1 MREPPIGSEMGNGG
15 DQDGCIP
22 RVTLIDLVRYRVNN
36 PKQNRGRH
44 RNNARR
50 SNPSRQNFDSNG
62 PGVRVRGN
70 ATQIYEKYIQLARD
84 AQSAGDR
91 VMAENMLQHAEHYFR
106 VLNENNPDRGREQ
119 SRQQDQASD
128 QQPDMSSDDE
138 RDQIAQSGEA
148 DEGADR
154 DNGRAR
160 RPRNGGGRGG
170 PRRRNGRG
178 GDESADDSEAGG
190 AEASV
195 ESSAQSELPISA
207 D

>member
-1 MREPPIGSEMGNGG
+1 M
-15 DQDGCIP
+15 
-22 RVTLIDLVRYRVNN
+22 NN

-91 VMAENMLQHAEHYFR
+91 VTAENMLQHAEHYYR
-106 VLNENNPDRGREQ
+106 VLNENNPDRGR
-119 SRQQDQASD
+119 D
-128 QQPDMSSDDE
+128 QQRQNDGAGDQRGEASVEDDNAQAARGNEADQDGDGTRDADQGDDRGGDRDE
-138 RDQIAQSGEA
+138 RSG
-148 DEGADR
+148 DDR
-154 DNGRAR
+154 GGERGNGRGR
-160 RPRNGGGRGG
+160 RPRNAGGRA

-178 GDESADDSEAGG
+178 EGDGGSESGEAGG
-190 AEASV
+190 AEVQVDSA
-195 ESSAQSELPISA
+195 AQSELPINA

>member
-1 MREPPIGSEMGNGG
+1 M
-15 DQDGCIP
+15 
-22 RVTLIDLVRYRVNN
+22 NN

-91 VMAENMLQHAEHYFR
+91 ITAENMLQHAEHYYR
-106 VLNENNPDRGREQ
+106 VLNENNPDRGRDQ
-119 SRQQDQASD
+119 QRQNENSSD
-128 QQPDMSSDDE
+128 QRDEASVEDRNAPAARGNEGDQDGDDRGESRNDTRNETRDDDQGGE
-138 RDQIAQSGEA
+138 RG
-148 DEGADR
+148 
-154 DNGRAR
+154 NGRGR
-160 RPRNGGGRGG
+160 RPRNAGGRNT

-178 GDESADDSEAGG
+178 DADGEGGSDAGDSGG
-190 AEASV
+190 AETRADASP
-195 ESSAQSELPISA
+195 QSELPINA